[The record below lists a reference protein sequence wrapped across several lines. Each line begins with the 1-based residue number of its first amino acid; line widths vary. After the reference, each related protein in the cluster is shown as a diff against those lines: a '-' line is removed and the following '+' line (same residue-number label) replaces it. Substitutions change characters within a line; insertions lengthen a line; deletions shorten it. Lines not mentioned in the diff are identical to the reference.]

1 MKLRPHSLRQRHLM
15 KTPFERITALVLG
28 GLFALHTAALAQ
40 GFTESDAVFY
50 GEVRKA
56 SGGQT
61 FLLQAGELKITF
73 VNQSNAQNRVTL
85 STRLQPTGN
94 GDFKPYSYALNVPL
108 AYLPEAAR
116 MQEFLSI
123 NTLATKFRVEQITID
138 GAPAT
143 LPDGSSDFYVLNFAS
158 KAGQYRLDLLVSGE
172 VTSTA
177 NDGIPDWWKRTYG
190 LNVNANVANDDADG
204 DGWTNL
210 EEFLRGSNP
219 NDSNR
224 DPSLATLEVSV
235 PEMGEAG
242 FYVQVLDSDTPDSGI
257 QMELSGLGQS
267 GFQLKWDGVLV
278 ADDSPQ
284 IVTLA
289 ALKSGRATI
298 SHALR
303 TDRSFNIP
311 LRWGD
316 GGEMYSGEVIV
327 RVVSPSAEDGSESS
341 LWLDG
346 HDLPAEGSPVS
357 TWVDRSG
364 SGRPATQPLPD
375 YQPLV
380 KGKAVDFSAKASAH
394 LFMRDASLPT
404 GDHTV
409 LVSYQAAEASDLP
422 QTLFST
428 NRGYLQVAAT
438 TQPLSYTGAP
448 VYQMD
453 NMAVRGFERSRG
465 TTTSIFRRQAHVLQ
479 NIFGLA
485 YDGEGSTQT
494 AIAPVLPTLG
504 ARRSALPGTGSPVN
518 ESLFGRMQE
527 MLVYPTA
534 LPEQKLRGVN
544 DYLQSKWRGAVIWNF
559 STELK
564 QVVLN
569 TGSTN
574 ERRIIRGGFGND
586 QLSGGPADDILSG
599 GGGDDLL
606 RGGSGADT
614 FVFGAV
620 DVGRET
626 ISDFNPAEDVID
638 VSALFWGAQGDARN
652 HVSVRLET
660 STSTAVPTLDS
671 VLVVKRPDD
680 TLLEIVL
687 QNKVVT
693 AAELLRWL
701 AEGQIRMGRLSI
713 PASVQL
719 TLVRGSSTQP
729 ILKSLNQSFQVN
741 ITRTGAGVP
750 AELDVPVGFFA
761 GDAPGRFVVEG
772 AASSEGQR
780 SVVSFA
786 RGETSKTIT
795 VRPVSDLNGGGL
807 STLQVAALPSFK
819 YSVEGPAVSQ
829 AVSDNP
835 SVWLE
840 VTQPNAVA
848 LPLQAAQL
856 TVHRTGSFSKSL
868 VVQLEPVGGTVVNGT
883 TIQTPPTSVTLPA
896 GQESVELLIT
906 ARAFGLAE
914 GPKVAVIKLASSDDY
929 LLGTPHEGLVY
940 VGNTMEEAG
949 AAGFDRWLAASTQG
963 AVQSQESLVRL
974 DREVTRD
981 HILAYAM
988 GLESAME
995 FRKHAMHFGVVN
1007 SRPEFS
1013 NLGTFK
1019 AADVRWRVQS
1029 STDLKRWTDV
1039 GQAFNRMQD
1048 NRGVRLVGPPRAPN
1062 QRKTYYRVSMSLD
1075 PGQSIGAGV
1084 AAFKGSSRYGLT
1096 GKATWSIDSESGD
1109 LVSAGGTV
1117 GKTSRFFVEV
1127 NGPTQIH
1134 FAMAIPGAGSGD
1146 LLTFYVD
1153 GVLHSQTSGPITP
1166 ISQAFPN
1173 PGSHLL
1179 MWEFKKGSGN
1189 AMIRNLAP

>member
-1 MKLRPHSLRQRHLM
+1 M
-15 KTPFERITALVLG
+15 KTLFERITALVLG

-56 SGGQT
+56 SGGQA

-73 VNQSNAQNRVTL
+73 VNQSNAENRVTL

-94 GDFKPYSYALNVPL
+94 GDFKPYSYSLNVPL
-108 AYLPEAAR
+108 AYLPEASR

-177 NDGIPDWWKRTYG
+177 NDGIPDWWKRNYG

-219 NDSNR
+219 NESNR
-224 DPSLATLEVSV
+224 DPALATLEVHV

-242 FYVQVLDSDTPDSGI
+242 FYVQVLDSDTPDTGI
-257 QMELSGLGQS
+257 QIELSGLGQS
-267 GFQLKWDGVLV
+267 GFRLKLDGVPV

-298 SHALR
+298 FHAIR
-303 TDRSFNIP
+303 TDRSSNIP

-316 GGEMYSGEVIV
+316 GGEMDSGEVIV

-357 TWVDRSG
+357 TWADRSG

-375 YQPLV
+375 YQPVV
-380 KGKAVDFSAKASAH
+380 KDKAVDFSARASAH
-394 LFMRDASLPT
+394 LFMKDVSLPA

-409 LVSYQAAEASDLP
+409 LVSYQAAESSDLP

-438 TQPLSYTGAP
+438 TQPLSYPGAP

-465 TTTSIFRRQAHVLQ
+465 TTTSIFRRKAQVLQ

-504 ARRSALPGTGSPVN
+504 ARRSALPGTGAAVN
-518 ESLFGRMQE
+518 ESLYGKMQE
-527 MLVYPTA
+527 MLVFPTA

-564 QVVLN
+564 KVTLAAGP
-569 TGSTN
+569 GSG
-574 ERRIIRGGFGND
+574 RRIVRGGFGHD
-586 QLSGGPADDILSG
+586 QISGGPADDILSG
-599 GGGDDLL
+599 GGGDDQLH
-606 RGGSGADT
+606 GGAGADT

-620 DVGRET
+620 DLGRDI

-660 STSTAVPTLDS
+660 STTTPVPTLDS

-680 TLLEIVL
+680 SLLEIVL

-693 AAELLRWL
+693 DAELLRWI
-701 AEGQIRMGRLSI
+701 AEGQIRMGRLAI
-713 PASVQL
+713 PAGVQM
-719 TLVRGSSTQP
+719 TLVQGSSTQP
-729 ILKSLNQSFQVN
+729 IQESLNQSFKVN

-750 AELDVPVGFFA
+750 AELEVPVGFFRA
-761 GDAPGRFVVEG
+761 GAPARFVVEG

-786 RGETSKTIT
+786 RGETSKTLT
-795 VRPVSDLNGGGL
+795 VRPVPDLNAAGL
-807 STLQVAALPSFK
+807 STVQVAVLPSFK
-819 YSVEGPAVSQ
+819 YSVDSAAVTQ
-829 AVSDNP
+829 AISDNP

-848 LPLQAAQL
+848 SPPQPARL
-856 TVHRTGSFSKSL
+856 TVRRSGSFTKSL
-868 VVQLEPVGGTVVNGT
+868 VVNLLPVGGTAVNGT
-883 TIQTPPTSVTLPA
+883 TIQSVPSSVTIPA
-896 GQESVELLIT
+896 GQETVELLIS
-906 ARAFGLAE
+906 ARAAGLSE
-914 GPKVAVIKLASSDDY
+914 GPKVAILKLASSDTY
-929 LLGTPHEGLVY
+929 LLATPHEGLVY
-940 VGNTMEEAG
+940 IGNTAEEAG
-949 AAGFDRWLAASTQG
+949 GAGFDRWLAASTRG
-963 AVQSQESLVRL
+963 AVRSQENLVRL
-974 DREVTRD
+974 DKKISRD

-988 GLESAME
+988 GLESAAE
-995 FRKHAMHFGVVN
+995 FRKHPMHFKVVN
-1007 SRPEFS
+1007 TRPEFS
-1013 NLGTFK
+1013 NLGTFN
-1019 AADVRWRVQS
+1019 AADLRWRVQAS
-1029 STDLKRWTDV
+1029 DDTIRWNDV
-1039 GQAFNRMQD
+1039 GQSFNRVQD
-1048 NRGVRLVGPPRAPN
+1048 ERGVRLVGPPRAPN

-1075 PGQSIGAGV
+1075 PGQSVGAGV
-1084 AAFKGSSRYGLT
+1084 AALAGASRYGLA
-1096 GKATWSIDSESGD
+1096 GNAAWSVDSENGD
-1109 LVSAGGTV
+1109 LVSSGGSAGKIT
-1117 GKTSRFFVEV
+1117 RLFVEV
-1127 NGPTQIH
+1127 NGPTQID
-1134 FAMAIPGAGSGD
+1134 FAMAVTGAGSGD
-1146 LLTFYVD
+1146 SLAFYVD
-1153 GVLHSQTSGPITP
+1153 GVLQSQTAGPMTAV
-1166 ISQAFPN
+1166 SQSFPN

-1179 MWEFKKGSGN
+1179 MWEFKRGSGN
-1189 AMIRNLAP
+1189 ALIRNLAP